1 MPQSPTEEGH
11 DYIFENIDSPAF
23 TERGEALV
31 HVTSFVLMLQS
42 LENGVD
48 SSFFQ
53 LYSISRFHVVDD
65 AFVFEAL
72 NQDSGYL
79 NVHILVGSH
88 ITAKS
93 VETGLSVAIQLK
105 MEEMGGGKGP
115 RVEPNPYAHQASG
128 YGQPIPSQGYD
139 YGGAKRKTSFFSDVG
154 SPPSRQGS
162 MIDMVTQ
169 SLAAFGDFFKPA
181 RRRSSGAGRA
191 RQISI

>member
-1 MPQSPTEEGH
+1 METG
-11 DYIFENIDSPAF
+11 
-23 TERGEALV
+23 
-31 HVTSFVLMLQS
+31 
-42 LENGVD
+42 
-48 SSFFQ
+48 
-53 LYSISRFHVVDD
+53 D

-128 YGQPIPSQGYD
+128 YGQPIPARGT
-139 YGGAKRKTSFFSDVG
+139 GTGAPRER
-154 SPPSRQGS
+154 P
-162 MIDMVTQ
+162 
-169 SLAAFGDFFKPA
+169 
-181 RRRSSGAGRA
+181 RSSLTLDRRPRGKA
-191 RQISI
+191 R